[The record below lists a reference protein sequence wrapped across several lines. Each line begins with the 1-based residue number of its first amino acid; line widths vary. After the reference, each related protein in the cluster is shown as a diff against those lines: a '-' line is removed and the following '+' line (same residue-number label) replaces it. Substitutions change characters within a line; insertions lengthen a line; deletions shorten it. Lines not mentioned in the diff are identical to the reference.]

1 MKVSCITRH
10 AISNYGSLLQAYATQ
25 RAVESLGHEFE
36 IMDYVPACEDVSQQ
50 VRTLLSTKPS
60 WNGNPLKKSV
70 YRLLMEPETRVA
82 GKRFA
87 RERSQLLKMSPHY
100 ASLEELKAN
109 PPKADVY
116 MTGSDQVWG
125 PGKEG
130 INPDSIYFLSFAD
143 DNQKYSYAASFGV
156 ADISDVKAMQLRP
169 LLKNFQS
176 FSVREKSALNIVKKI
191 TGKNGVCHIDPTLL
205 LNKDEWQKISVKKI
219 DKPYILVFNVKPVK
233 SLIDFAEKLS
243 KKTGIPVVYITDNPQ
258 KKRKN
263 FTYVSAPTVEE
274 FLGYFANADYTV
286 TNSFHGTAFSVIF
299 HKNMFVEYET
309 AKGFNHRAKNLLQTI
324 GINREIK
331 DGEAV
336 TTDIDWNKVD
346 NILQAER
353 KHSLDYLK
361 DIIKGE

>member
-1 MKVSCITRH
+1 MKKIGIITFHR
-10 AISNYGSLLQAYATQ
+10 AKNYGAVLQAYALQHTLEQ
-25 RAVESLGHEFE
+25 LGSNCEIVDYKCENIDNGYKPFQFSKTDPIKSILKSIVMYRKRAKKIEQFSSF
-36 IMDYVPACEDVSQQ
+36 Y
-50 VRTLLSTKPS
+50 
-60 WNGNPLKKSV
+60 NNYLKISDKTYSNSDISECKNL
-70 YRLLMEPETRVA
+70 YDA
-82 GKRFA
+82 FI
-87 RERSQLLKMSPHY
+87 S
-100 ASLEELKAN
+100 
-109 PPKADVY
+109 
-116 MTGSDQVWG
+116 GSDQVWG

-205 LNKDEWQKISVKKI
+205 LNKDEWQKISVKKF

-353 KHSLDYLK
+353 KLSLDYLK